1 MKILVSHFGRQHVHE
16 LLIALEK
23 KGWLGWFFT
32 SLAAEKLPWRPQTW
46 IKDLRKRTFSGVPG
60 ERIRH
65 FPVLFGLERM
75 SRLLGMR
82 WSRWVGDWFDRRVA
96 RTLMQCNPDLVIT
109 YENTNRHT
117 MRAAKRM
124 GKTTVLDLAQIHH
137 VDIVQYASWFMPED
151 QLQTEI
157 NIVNPRKTAALADT
171 DYVLVLSSFA
181 AESMLRNGWPA
192 ARLFTVN
199 LGIDPQR
206 FTLKKRYRQ
215 DGPLELLFVG
225 TITRRKGLQVLFEA
239 LRLLHDDRLLL
250 TLIGPIA
257 DGASLLRD
265 YAGAFRH
272 LPFLHHEQLV
282 SYYQE
287 ADLFVFPSLLD
298 SWAQTVLEAM
308 ACGTPA
314 IVTENTGA
322 KDAVGQGGGWI
333 IPVNDAEALRDCLQY
348 ILNNRTEV
356 ETRGRLA
363 YAIAQTYTWGHY
375 HQQVSD
381 ALLEIARR
389 VHPPL
394 SDA

>member
-1 MKILVSHFGRQHVHE
+1 MKILVSHFGRQHVRE
-16 LLIALEK
+16 LLVALAK
-23 KGWLGWFFT
+23 KEWLGWFFT
-32 SLAAEKLPWRPQTW
+32 SLAAEKLPWRPQSW
-46 IKDLRKRTFSGVPG
+46 LKALRKRTFSGVPG

-65 FPVLFGLERM
+65 FPALFGLERL

-82 WSRWVGDWFDRRVA
+82 WSRWMGDWFDRRVA
-96 RTLMQCNPDLVIT
+96 QALAQCQPDLVIT
-109 YENTNRHT
+109 YENSNRHT

-137 VDIVQYASWFMPED
+137 ADIVQYAQWFMPEG
-151 QLQTEI
+151 QLRTEI
-157 NIVNPRKTAALADT
+157 DVVNPRKTAALAYT

-192 ARLFTVN
+192 ARLFTVH

-206 FTLKKRYRQ
+206 FTLKKKYRQ
-215 DGPLELLFVG
+215 EGPLQLLFVG

-239 LRLLHDDRLLL
+239 LDRLHDDRLLL
-250 TLIGPIA
+250 TLIGPVA

-265 YAGAFRH
+265 YTGAFRH
-272 LPFLHHEQLV
+272 LPFLYHEQLV
-282 SYYQE
+282 SHYQE

-322 KDAVGQGGGWI
+322 KDAVEQGGGWVL
-333 IPVNDAEALRDCLQY
+333 PVHDAEALRDCLES
-348 ILNNRTEV
+348 ILNNRIEI
-356 ETRGRLA
+356 ETRGRRA
-363 YAIAQTYTWGHY
+363 HTIAQGYTWEQY
-375 HQQVSD
+375 HRQVAD
-381 ALLEIARR
+381 ALSEIARR
-389 VHPPL
+389 AQLPL
-394 SDA
+394 SDD